1 MSNQEIERY
10 YFERF
15 RGAYALPEGEVKH
28 GDKPD
33 VIIEGQRKIGIE
45 VTRFFLQDGAIADNE
60 QKQDKIRQDVLQEA
74 QRQFVDQG
82 GKPIE
87 ISVGFNLEKPIGQT
101 NKFVKKLV
109 ELAKR
114 VEALDAGTVFRHVY
128 KDLPEL
134 DYLYVNTKLYSD
146 PKWRAYN
153 VYTVP
158 MMSIQRLSDIIR
170 TKENKVKEYTNCDAY
185 WLLIVVDFWD
195 PAQDQEIRVEDFGL
209 SSDVF
214 GRIIIYKTAFDHIV
228 EAKAK

>member
-10 YFERF
+10 YFEGF
-15 RGAYALPEGEVKH
+15 RGAYALPDGEVKH

-45 VTRFFLQDGAIADNE
+45 VTRFFLQDGYVAENE
-60 QKQDKIRQDVLQEA
+60 QKQEKIRQNVLQEA

-87 ISVGFNLEKPIGQT
+87 ISFPFNLAKPIGQT

-114 VEALDAGTVFRHVY
+114 VEALDTGKVSRHVY
-128 KDLPEL
+128 EDLPEL
-134 DYLYVNTKLYSD
+134 DCVSVNTNSD

-153 VYTVP
+153 VYPVP
-158 MMSIQRLSDIIR
+158 IMSIQRLSDIVT
-170 TKENKVKEYTNCDAY
+170 TKEKKVEEYTNCDAY

-195 PAQDQEIRVEDFGL
+195 PAQDQEIRVENVGL
-209 SSDVF
+209 RSDVF
-214 GRIIIYKTAFDHIV
+214 ERIIIYRTAFDHIV
-228 EAKAK
+228 EARAK